1 MGRVINLPEINNTF
15 LEYVDGKTKSKF
27 IYINLNFFEK
37 RFFAGNI
44 VRILGFDS
52 KFEYFFNRKNL
63 NFFNYQRN

>member
-1 MGRVINLPEINNTF
+1 MWMGKQKVSLFTLIEIF
-15 LEYVDGKTKSKF
+15 LK
-27 IYINLNFFEK
+27 K